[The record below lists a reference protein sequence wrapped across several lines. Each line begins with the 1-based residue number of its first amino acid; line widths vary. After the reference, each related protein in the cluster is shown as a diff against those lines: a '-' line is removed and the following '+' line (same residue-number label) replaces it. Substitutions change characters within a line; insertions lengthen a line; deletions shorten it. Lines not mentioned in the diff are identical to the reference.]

1 VGCSTGMDDGDVAGV
16 LRGDGEVDEMRHD
29 AEMSNVRSACSC
41 YSWNGSGVCLEL
53 RRVVAASGD
62 DVCAKKLREE
72 EGHRRQGMRQ
82 RARMKGKAR
91 GRARGT
97 QPCQNRQNSTAVVCG
112 FGEQIR
118 LPGDFSG
125 CGI

>member
-1 VGCSTGMDDGDVAGV
+1 MDDGGVAGV
-16 LRGDGEVDEMRHD
+16 LRGDGEVDEMRRD
-29 AEMSNVRSACSC
+29 AEMSNVRSACSR
-41 YSWNGSGVCLEL
+41 YSWNGSGVWLEL
-53 RRVVAASGD
+53 RQVVAASED
-62 DVCAKKLREE
+62 DVCAKKLQEE
-72 EGHRRQGMRQ
+72 EGLRCQGTRQ

-97 QPCQNRQNSTAVVCG
+97 QPCWNRRNLMAVVCG
-112 FGEQIR
+112 SGEQIR